1 MKNYLKGALIFAG
14 GALVGSGCC
23 AVKAT
28 KFALS
33 NEKVREFIVKQLT
46 DKITESAVIDQP
58 ATYVSYHTKDYQP
71 KQKKSYNYAWVFD
84 TRANAE
90 QVLGYMQDI
99 IDIYGFVTLAD
110 FYDLIGD
117 SRHTDYTYNKR
128 GWTSLDNVSIERTRY
143 GYEMKLPKTV
153 PIN

>member
-46 DKITESAVIDQP
+46 DKITKSAVIDQP
-58 ATYVSYHTKDYQP
+58 ETYVSYHTKD
-71 KQKKSYNYAWVFD
+71 
-84 TRANAE
+84 
-90 QVLGYMQDI
+90 
-99 IDIYGFVTLAD
+99 
-110 FYDLIGD
+110 
-117 SRHTDYTYNKR
+117 
-128 GWTSLDNVSIERTRY
+128 
-143 GYEMKLPKTV
+143 
-153 PIN
+153 